1 MDVFTIIVG
10 LFVLLLLV
18 GMPFGGWD
26 LLRSAIKPKP
36 QDHLRWYDRV
46 LRFIGALLLFAVFV
60 YGVIA
65 IERR

>member
-1 MDVFTIIVG
+1 MLTITVG

-18 GMPFGGWD
+18 GIPFGGWD

-36 QDHLRWYDRV
+36 QDHLRWFDRV
-46 LRFIGALLLFAVFV
+46 LRVIGALMLFAIFV
-60 YGVIA
+60 YGVVA